1 MTNLADV
8 LIVGAG
14 PVGLNLALAL
24 NKSGIQCRIIDS
36 KTEPSKTSNAI
47 GINARTLEIWKS
59 MGFVDTAIAHG
70 IKLNQVKLFSG
81 NKLLNHAAFD
91 SVESEFNFMLSLPQ
105 TQTEKILIDELA
117 KYNTHIEWDT
127 KLITLKDSNELVDI
141 TLNSCSKEYDTT
153 AKWVVGCD
161 GYHSKVRELAG
172 FKQERH
178 DLTQHFI
185 MMDAKLSGDIN
196 RGDVS
201 IVFNGAG
208 VMVFIPM
215 KDNVRV
221 MAEISNDP
229 KFQDLKDGNLDVFT
243 KILNER
249 HKGIVI
255 DSVDWLSDFSIHE
268 CLASNF
274 RNGHVFLAGDSAH
287 SHSPAGAQGMN
298 TGIQDSWNL
307 AWKLAHVIKN
317 EAKDSLLDTY
327 DTERRGIANDVIK
340 RSGGITKVA
349 TTNNK
354 FIQLLRNLGV
364 GGILSIDLVR
374 NKIVN
379 SLQHTDICYQN
390 TPLIN
395 THQVLYQNQTKFQNI
410 GSKWFLLT
418 KDEIPNPDL
427 PDFIEIVHNP
437 VYWSDQ
443 PLCLIRPDGYIAMYA
458 DSLFEISGYLIENG
472 IKSA

>member
-1 MTNLADV
+1 MINLIDV
-8 LIVGAG
+8 LVVGAG

-24 NKSGIQCRIIDS
+24 NKSGVQCRIIDGKS
-36 KTEPSKTSNAI
+36 EPSKTSNAI
-47 GINARTLEIWKS
+47 VINARTLEIWKS
-59 MGFVDTAIAHG
+59 MGFVDTAIANG
-70 IKLNQVKLFSG
+70 LKLNQVQLFSSS
-81 NKLLNHAAFD
+81 KLLNHAGFD

-105 TQTEKILIDELA
+105 AQTEKLLIAELE
-117 KYNTHIEWDT
+117 KYNTHVEWNTRLIDLKDT
-127 KLITLKDSNELVDI
+127 KEYVNI
-141 TLNSCSKEYDTT
+141 TLNSHSKEYNTM

-161 GYHSKVRELAG
+161 GYHSSVRDLAE
-172 FKQERH
+172 FKQECH

-185 MMDAKLSGDIN
+185 MMDAKLSGNISTN
-196 RGDVS
+196 DVS
-201 IVFNGAG
+201 IVFNSAG

-229 KFQDLKDGNLDVFT
+229 KFKDLKDGNLDIFT

-249 HKGIVI
+249 HKGIAI
-255 DSVDWLSDFSIHE
+255 DSADWISSFSIHE
-268 CLASNF
+268 CLTSNF

-287 SHSPAGAQGMN
+287 SHSPSGAQGMN
-298 TGIQDSWNL
+298 TGIQDSWNI

-317 EAKDSLLDTY
+317 EAADSLLDTY
-327 DTERRGIANDVIK
+327 STERRGIANDVIK
-340 RSGGITKVA
+340 RSGGLTKIA

-364 GGILSIDLVR
+364 GGILSIDLIR

-379 SLQHTDICYQN
+379 SLQQTNICYQN
-390 TPLIN
+390 SPLVN
-395 THQVLYQNQTKFQNI
+395 TEQVLYQNQTKFQNI
-410 GSKWFLLT
+410 GSKWLLLT
-418 KDEIPNPDL
+418 KDEISNPNL
-427 PDFIEIVHNP
+427 PNFIKIVRNH

-458 DSLFEISGYLIENG
+458 NSLFEISGYLVENK
-472 IKSA
+472 IYPV

>member
-1 MTNLADV
+1 MTNLVDV
-8 LIVGAG
+8 LVVGAG

-24 NKSGIQCRIIDS
+24 NKAGVQCRIIDS
-36 KTEPSKTSNAI
+36 KAEPSKTSNAI
-47 GINARTLEIWKS
+47 GVNARTLEIWKS
-59 MGFVDTAIAHG
+59 MGFVGTAIANG

-81 NKLLNHAAFD
+81 SKLLNHAGFD

-105 TQTEKILIDELA
+105 TQTERLLINELK
-117 KYNTHIEWDT
+117 KYNTHVEWNT
-127 KLITLKDSNELVDI
+127 KLTDLKDTNESVNI
-141 TLNSCSKEYDTT
+141 ALNSDFKESTLT

-172 FKQERH
+172 FKQECH
-178 DLTQHFI
+178 DLIQHFI
-185 MMDAKLSGDIN
+185 MMDAKLSGNISKN
-196 RGDVS
+196 DVS
-201 IVFNGAG
+201 IVFNIAG

-221 MAEISNDP
+221 IAEVSNDP
-229 KFQDLKDGNLDVFT
+229 KFKDLKDGNLDIFT

-249 HKGIVI
+249 HPGVVI
-255 DSVDWLSDFSIHE
+255 DSVDWLSDFNIHE
-268 CLASNF
+268 CLTSNF

-327 DTERRGIANDVIK
+327 NIERRGIANDVIK

-364 GGILSIDLVR
+364 GGILSIDLIR

-379 SLQHTDICYQN
+379 SLQQTDICYEN
-390 TPLIN
+390 SPLIN
-395 THQVLYQNQTKFQNI
+395 TNQVLYQNQTKFQNI

-427 PDFIEIVHNP
+427 PGFIEIVRNP
-437 VYWSDQ
+437 IYWSDQ

-458 DSLFEISGYLIENG
+458 DSLFEISGYLAENE
-472 IKSA
+472 ITSA